1 MPSAQTI
8 GRNLALRW
16 LALALAL
23 TTAARAE
30 PTLDLPDTGSLAFDD
45 NAVLAAAD
53 AGSEFWDKFTFKF
66 TQLVYAQVHTHKTDS
81 GALKQATVED
91 NRLGLLIK
99 YQNPFAP
106 GWNLQGSGQA
116 KLYWPSD
123 YDFEGLSSQSIEME
137 QRLDNLEMRL
147 NELYLSKTFGSHTFK
162 LGRQTLVW
170 GEAEGNSVLD
180 TLNVLEY
187 RDLSTIEVEDA
198 RINQWFAVWEHFADA
213 RRWAMFVNLNPQFNP
228 LPRKGSPAYVAP
240 LFPIDAPESDR
251 HRVEAGARMQW
262 SVEHSDVSLMAAYL
276 YENQLHYLTPVRLS
290 GHIQA
295 KDNGYWLLG
304 ASANRAIGKL
314 LLKLDLAYS
323 VGLLEDTT
331 ILAPIPHTSTVRK
344 DQIGASFGFDYALTN
359 DQSINAS
366 VLARSFLAH
375 DSGLAPGERTA
386 NGDIFGTWLIRY
398 NCRFLNDTLNF
409 TSFNQGTLNAGQALS
424 SAMLTYAIDDHWS
437 VMGTVIATFAN
448 KRSALPIL
456 DQDVR
461 VGFSISFSL

>member
-1 MPSAQTI
+1 MAVVLS
-8 GRNLALRW
+8 LALP
-16 LALALAL
+16 
-23 TTAARAE
+23 ARAE
-30 PTLDLPDTGSLAFDD
+30 PSAAALASEPVLDLPDTGSLAFDD
-45 NAVLAAAD
+45 ASASPPTDTDSGWLD
-53 AGSEFWDKFTFKF
+53 RFTFKF
-66 TQLVYAQVHTHKTDS
+66 TQLLYAQVHDHKTDS
-81 GALKQATVED
+81 GRHKQATVED
-91 NRLGLLIK
+91 NRLGLLVK

-137 QRLDNLEMRL
+137 QRLDNVEMRL

-198 RINQWFAVWEHFADA
+198 RINQWFAVWEHFAA
-213 RRWAMFVNLNPQFNP
+213 NRRWAMFVNLNPQFNP
-228 LPRKGSPAYVAP
+228 LPRQGSPAYSAP
-240 LFPIDAPESDR
+240 LFPIDDPNPDR
-251 HRVEAGARMQW
+251 HPIEVGARMQW
-262 SVEHSDVSLMAAYL
+262 SVEHSDLSLMAAYL
-276 YENQLHYLTPVRLS
+276 QENQLHYLTPTTLN
-290 GHIQA
+290 GHIQS

-323 VGLLEDTT
+323 VGLLEDTN
-331 ILAPIPHTSTVRK
+331 ILAPIPHTSTARK

-359 DQSINAS
+359 DQNINAS
-366 VLARSFLAH
+366 VQARSFLDQ
-375 DSGLAPGERTA
+375 DSGLAVSERTS

-398 NCRFLNDTLNF
+398 NCRFWNDTLTF
-409 TSFNQGTLNAGQALS
+409 ISYNQGTLNAGQALT
-424 SAMLTYAIDDHWS
+424 SAMLTYSIDDHWS
-437 VMGTVIATFAN
+437 VMGTVVGTFAN
-448 KRSALPIL
+448 KQSALPVL

-461 VGFSISFSL
+461 LGFSISYSL